1 MKKFLISILILIIIL
16 ISLIFGLF
24 FTKYGNNLIASY
36 IENKVNSEQENVK
49 LKVNNL
55 DLSFK
60 TLDFNASIDEHSFID
75 INGNFE
81 IFKKRVDLKY
91 DIKIEDLSYIKNLIN
106 YDLKG
111 FFTTNGTFVGDE
123 KNATIN
129 GVSNFAKAD
138 TNYKIDL
145 KDFNIDSVNIDS
157 KGINIEEF
165 LTLLNK
171 PIYSKGILDLNANLI
186 NIKSNSIDGDFIANI
201 SKATLNKDVI
211 NKEFNQTL
219 TSNPTYNANIKSDF
233 SNSIANLNLDLFS
246 SLGDLK
252 LFNTKL
258 NLKDEKLI
266 SNYILD
272 IKSLEKLESFIGK
285 KLKGEF
291 VASGKIDA
299 SKNEIKIDGA
309 SDILGSS
316 TTFNSTILDNSLKSL
331 NIQAKDA
338 KLETLLKILDE
349 PVYAVGNYDINANL
363 KNLNLDFKNIKLIN
377 EVINTV
383 FNQELKENIILN
395 AFVNSKLE
403 ETGAISNI
411 DIDSNIAKL
420 NIKNLDFNYKE
431 KTLDGNY
438 IFNSSN
444 LEKLKDFTKAT
455 LKGDIEILGNIKG
468 SVENLGIDGKSKVVG
483 GDLDFIFKNSN
494 LNATLKNANM
504 KKALYML
511 NQKENFDS
519 NIDLNLDYN
528 TQTKKG
534 SLNGEFLNGH
544 FIANDFTKA
553 ILQFTKLDLTKEIYE
568 KSIFT
573 SKIDNKILNA
583 NLSMNS
589 KNSNLESQNAIL
601 DFEKNSIDA
610 LINAKIKKDNFTAK
624 LSGDMKNPKV
634 SVDLKDLIEKN
645 IDKIEEKLNKVLGKE
660 KDNKDTKELL
670 KNLKKLF

>member
-1 MKKFLISILILIIIL
+1 MKKFLVSILILIIIL
-16 ISLIFGLF
+16 ISLVFGIL
-24 FTKYGNNLIASY
+24 FTKYGNGLIASY
-36 IENKVNSEQENVK
+36 IENKVNSEQNKVN

-55 DLSFK
+55 ALSFK
-60 TLDFNASIDEHSFID
+60 TLNFNASIDEHSFIE

-106 YDLKG
+106 YDLHG

-123 KNATIN
+123 KDATII
-129 GVSNFAKAD
+129 GVSNFADAD

-145 KDFNIDSVNIDS
+145 KEFELDSLNINS
-157 KGINIEEF
+157 KNLNLEKL
-165 LTLLNK
+165 LTLLNM

-186 NIKSNSIDGDFIANI
+186 DIKSNNIDGNFTGNI
-201 SKATLNKDVI
+201 SKASLNKDVI
-211 NKEFNQTL
+211 NKEFNQNL
-219 TSNPTYNANIKSDF
+219 TFNPSYNANIKSDF
-233 SNSIANLNLDLFS
+233 ANSVASLDLELFS

-252 LFNTKL
+252 LFNSKL

-285 KLKGEF
+285 KLKGQF
-291 VASGKIDA
+291 IASGKIDA

-309 SDILGSS
+309 SDVLGSS
-316 TTFNSTILDNSLKSL
+316 TTFNSTIFQNSLKSL
-331 NIQAKDA
+331 NLQAKNA
-338 KLETLLKILDE
+338 KLENLLKILDE
-349 PVYAVGNYDINANL
+349 PVYATGNYDLNANL
-363 KNLNLDFKNIKLIN
+363 KNINLDLKNIKLIN
-377 EVINTV
+377 EVINSI
-383 FNQELKENIILN
+383 FNQELKENIVLN
-395 AFVNSKLE
+395 AFVNSKLGDSNAL
-403 ETGAISNI
+403 TNI

-420 NIKNLDFNYKE
+420 NIKNLDFNFKDQI
-431 KTLDGNY
+431 LDGSY
-438 IFNSSN
+438 VFKSSN

-455 LKGDIEILGNIKG
+455 LRGDVEINGDIKG
-468 SVENLGIDGKSKVVG
+468 SLENLSIDGKSNIVG
-483 GDLDFIFKNSN
+483 GDMEFLFKNSN
-494 LNATLKNANM
+494 LNASLKNASM

-519 NIDLNLDYN
+519 NINLNLDYN
-528 TQTKKG
+528 TQIKKG

-544 FIANDFTKA
+544 FVANDFTKA

-583 NLSMNS
+583 NLIMNS
-589 KNSNLESQNAIL
+589 RNSNLESKNAIL

-624 LSGDMKNPKV
+624 LSGDMKSPKV

-645 IDKIEEKLNKVLGKE
+645 IDKIENKLNKVLGKE
-660 KDNKDTKELL
+660 KDNKDTKELI